1 MQLEG
6 SPAVEAANDKFS
18 ATMENKVRWG
28 SSAEAGLL
36 ELRSD
41 TSIQVTLLPCSSCL
55 PCSEADL
62 HLPDGTTCLILN
74 AASPMAR

>member
-1 MQLEG
+1 MAQLEG
-6 SPAVEAANDKFS
+6 SPAVEAANDRFS

-41 TSIQVTLLPCSSCL
+41 TSIQVSLRLFAHATLP
-55 PCSEADL
+55 
-62 HLPDGTTCLILN
+62 
-74 AASPMAR
+74 